1 MKRISTL
8 LVANRGE
15 IAVRVMRTAKS
26 MGLRTVAVYSEAD
39 ANALHVRAADTAV
52 YIGASPVGESYLRI
66 DAILDAA
73 ARTGADAIHPGYGF
87 LSENQAFAHAC
98 EQAGIVFIGPPNTA
112 IEVMGDKARAKR
124 AMIKAGVP
132 CIPGYQGEDQSIE
145 TLVAEAEAIGLPVMV
160 KAAAGGGG
168 RGMRLVTERAQL
180 EKAIGLAQS
189 EAENAFGS
197 RELIIEKAVLR
208 PRHVEVQVFADQHG
222 NVIHLGERDC
232 SIQRRHQKVVE
243 ESPCPVMTPELRA
256 AMGAAAVEA
265 ARAVNYVG
273 AGTVEFLLDADRHF
287 YFLEMN
293 TRLQV
298 EHPVTEMVTGYDLVE
313 WQLRV
318 ARGEQLPANQEDI
331 ELFGHAIEVRLY
343 AEDPATGF
351 LPSTGPVRLFS
362 VPGRDGIR
370 VDSGVESGDEVSPF
384 YDAMVAKVIAHGETR
399 EDARVRLLAALRET
413 ALLGLRNNRDFLV
426 DVIDQ
431 PVFASGEATTAFIG
445 DHYGDSFDEQHPG
458 TRLLVAAATVQHL
471 VALAT
476 HHSTAASVC
485 EELIDWSS
493 CDNIAF
499 TREYQF
505 GEQNYAVKLHA
516 NGAGCYEL
524 TVADESVTVSVDDF
538 SDERVELTI
547 NGLREVFS
555 YVLDAPATLHIA
567 SAQKSLVLT
576 DLNSLPPEAEEAG
589 SGGSVTAPMHGQLLS
604 IDVAVGQAVSKGHRL
619 AVLEAMKMQHEILA
633 SIDGV
638 VMEITACAGQ
648 QIGAGDLILTLDE
661 PES

>member
-39 ANALHVRAADTAV
+39 ANALHVREADTAV

-619 AVLEAMKMQHEILA
+619 AVLEAMKMQHEIVA